1 MEIKCISFMSTI
13 RSVNIGSMFFMLL
26 LAVLQSCCWMLSE
39 QNECEI
45 MYVLGLIMYELQ
57 QRNWEM
63 EMHLKT

>member
-1 MEIKCISFMSTI
+1 MEIKCRSFMSTI

-26 LAVLQSCCWMLSE
+26 LAVLQGCCWMLSE

-63 EMHLKT
+63 KMHLKT